1 MVEYTSGQNNAT
13 FNRISQSIKLIIRMN
28 KNSQLLIG
36 GNGQTT
42 VFMDASM
49 ANRHGMIAGAT
60 GTGKTVTLQ
69 ILAEN
74 FSKAGVPVFLA
85 DVKGDVSGIG
95 KEAKPHPKID
105 ERIETIG
112 IQDYTMSGNPVVF
125 WDVFAQKGHPI
136 RTTVS
141 ELGPL
146 LLSNLLELN
155 DTQTGIL
162 YSCFK
167 IADDNG
173 WLILDLKDLRSM
185 LTWMGENRAELKSE
199 YGNISTASIGAI
211 QRGLIVLEEQG
222 AEFFLGEPA
231 IELRDLMGIDF
242 SGRGVVNILD
252 SATLL
257 QKSPRLY
264 CTFLL
269 WLLSELFESLP
280 EVGDAD
286 KPKFVMFFD
295 EAHLLFDDAP
305 KVLVEKIEQVVRLI
319 RSKGVGVYFISQS
332 PLDIP
337 EDILGQLGLKIQHAL
352 RAFTPKDKKAVSTV
366 ADTFRENPE
375 LDTKTVITELG
386 VGEALVS
393 TLNEDGIPTQVERI
407 LIRPPESRIGPM
419 NDSERKEQISR
430 SPYRGRYDDAVD
442 RESAY
447 EMLRARAEKLA
458 AQQEQ
463 LELEEQRR
471 EAQEKAS
478 RNSSSRRRSGRQTPT
493 EAFVK
498 SAARAI
504 GSQLGRK
511 VIRGILGSL
520 FRG

>member
-1 MVEYTSGQNNAT
+1 MADD
-13 FNRISQSIKLIIRMN
+13 N
-28 KNSQLLIG
+28 KLLIG
-36 GNGQTT
+36 GNGSQT
-42 VFMDASM
+42 VYMDASM
-49 ANRHGMIAGAT
+49 ANRHGMVAGAT

-85 DVKGDVSGIG
+85 DVKGDVSGVG
-95 KEAKPHPKID
+95 KEAKPHPKVD

-112 IQDYTMSGNPVVF
+112 IPDYKASPSPVVF
-125 WDVFAQKGHPI
+125 WDIFGEKGHPI

-141 ELGPL
+141 EIGPL

-167 IADDNG
+167 IADDQG
-173 WLILDLKDLRSM
+173 FLILDLKDLRSM
-185 LTWMGENRAELKSE
+185 LIWMGDNRAELKSE

-231 IELRDLMGIDF
+231 IELRDLMSLDF
-242 SGRGVVNILD
+242 SGRGVINILD
-252 SATLL
+252 ANTLL
-257 QKSPRLY
+257 QRSPKLY
-264 CTFLL
+264 STFLL
-269 WLLSELFESLP
+269 WLLSELFETLP

-295 EAHLLFDDAP
+295 EAHLLFNDAP
-305 KVLVEKIEQVVRLI
+305 KVLIEKIEQVVRLI
-319 RSKGVGVYFISQS
+319 RSKGVGIYFISQS

-337 EDILGQLGLKIQHAL
+337 EEILGQLGLKVQHAL
-352 RAFTPKDKKAVSTV
+352 RAFTPKDQKAVKTV
-366 ADTFRENPE
+366 AETFRSNPN
-375 LDTKTVITELG
+375 LDTKDVITQLG

-393 TLNEDGIPTQVERI
+393 TLDEEGVPTQVERI

-419 NDSERKEQISR
+419 NDKERAEQIDR
-430 SPYRGRYDDAVD
+430 SPYRNRYDQVLD

-447 EMLRARAEKLA
+447 EVLAQRAENIA
-458 AQQEQ
+458 AKEEQ
-463 LELEEQRR
+463 LAKEEAIR
-471 EAQEKAS
+471 EAQEEQSK
-478 RNSSSRRRSGRQTPT
+478 SSSKSRRLSNRQTPT

-511 VIRGILGSL
+511 VIRGLLGSL